1 MSRSSATGD
10 PSGSG
15 PASPASP
22 ASDDEYPAADPP
34 PEDPPTSTGHASAPH
49 PDRANRTTVSKGS
62 NRLNS
67 RRRGRLLGVV
77 VLCCLLLL
85 SCALSILIGAKLIP
99 PGAVLDALFAGSR
112 TENNVIIYEL
122 RVPRTIAGVLAGS
135 SLGLAGALM
144 QGYTRNPI
152 AAPSVL
158 GITQGAGLAVVL
170 AVFTMGIS
178 GMLGFIWFS
187 FAGALISALAV
198 FLIGSIGK
206 GGATPVAL
214 ALAGAAISALLQ
226 ALTSALVLLDRQSLD
241 TYRFWKVGSIAVS
254 DMGLIQRVLPFLLLG
269 LVLGLASAPGLNAL
283 SLGDD
288 MAAALGHNV
297 ARSRALGITAIAVL
311 VGSAVAMCGPIS
323 FVGLVVPHI
332 ARYFAGPDHR
342 WLLPFAALG
351 GACLVLLADLVG
363 RVMARPSEI
372 QVGVMLAMIG
382 APFFIALVRRRRLM
396 RL

>member
-1 MSRSSATGD
+1 MSRSLTSGD
-10 PSGSG
+10 PSGSDS
-15 PASPASP
+15 ASTRTARGEETP
-22 ASDDEYPAADPP
+22 SDAERRQEARPDGTARD
-34 PEDPPTSTGHASAPH
+34 SAPSV
-49 PDRANRTTVSKGS
+49 D
-62 NRLNS
+62 RLNS
-67 RRRGRLLGVV
+67 RRRRRLLGIV
-77 VLCCLLLL
+77 VLCGLLLL

-99 PGAVLDALFAGSR
+99 PNAVFEALVATSS

-122 RVPRTIAGVLAGS
+122 RVPRTIAGILAGS

-152 AAPSVL
+152 AGPSVL

-170 AVFTMGIS
+170 AVFTLGIT

-187 FAGALISALAV
+187 FGGALVSALAV
-198 FLIGSIGK
+198 FVIGSIGR

-269 LVLGLASAPGLNAL
+269 LLLGLASAPGLNAL

-297 ARSRALGITAIAVL
+297 ARSRAIGVAAIAVL
-311 VGSAVAMCGPIS
+311 VGGAVAMCGPIS

-363 RVMARPSEI
+363 RVVSRPSEI

>member
-1 MSRSSATGD
+1 MRA
-10 PSGSG
+10 
-15 PASPASP
+15 
-22 ASDDEYPAADPP
+22 
-34 PEDPPTSTGHASAPH
+34 
-49 PDRANRTTVSKGS
+49 DRATRS
-62 NRLNS
+62 NRPNS
-67 RRRGRLLGVV
+67 RRRGRLLGVL

-99 PGAVLDALFAGSR
+99 PGAVVDALFASSR

-135 SLGLAGALM
+135 ALGLAGALM

-170 AVFTMGIS
+170 AVFTMGIT

-187 FAGALISALAV
+187 FAGALLSALAV

-297 ARSRALGITAIAVL
+297 ARSRAIGITAIAML

-372 QVGVMLAMIG
+372 QVGVTLAMIG

>member
-15 PASPASP
+15 PASSASP
-22 ASDDEYPAADPP
+22 APHDESSAGGRRPETLPAPTERDSAPP
-34 PEDPPTSTGHASAPH
+34 PE
-49 PDRANRTTVSKGS
+49 RATRSD
-62 NRLNS
+62 RLNS
-67 RRRGRLLGVV
+67 RRRGRLLGLG

-99 PGAVLDALFAGSR
+99 PGAVVDALFASSR

-135 SLGLAGALM
+135 ALGLAGALM

-170 AVFTMGIS
+170 AVFTMGIT

-297 ARSRALGITAIAVL
+297 ARSRAIGITAIAVL

-323 FVGLVVPHI
+323 FVGLIVPHI

-351 GACLVLLADLVG
+351 GSCLVLLADLVG
-363 RVMARPSEI
+363 RIMARPSEI